1 MVSTNRKIRIGLA
14 LAAAGGLLLIGTGQ
28 AHAPDR
34 AFACYPP
41 PKFSPAPLA
50 KAAEVALAIPA
61 PVELPK
67 PPEMRKPSPSPKPS
81 PERQAL
87 VAYLSH
93 RFYVAPDALR
103 HMVATAYRAARSVGM
118 DPLLVL
124 AVISVESSFNPIAQ
138 SVMGAKGLMQI
149 IPKYHRAKL
158 LEYGG
163 EEAALDPESNILV
176 GTRILHEYVYRAG
189 TVKAGLQLYNGASDD
204 ASAQYAQ
211 KVLAERERLDRALR
225 QALQERRRP
234 ALDAALDADQA
245 TKGS

>member
-1 MVSTNRKIRIGLA
+1 MVSTNRKIRAGLA
-14 LAAAGGLLLIGTGQ
+14 LAVAGGLLLIGTGQ

-34 AFACYPP
+34 AFACYALPQPLPP
-41 PKFSPAPLA
+41 EQA
-50 KAAEVALAIPA
+50 KAPEA
-61 PVELPK
+61 PVER
-67 PPEMRKPSPSPKPS
+67 PEVVQAPAAS

-103 HMVATAYRAARSVGM
+103 RMVATAYRAAHAVGM

-138 SVMGAKGLMQI
+138 SIMGAKGLMQI

-211 KVLAERERLDRALR
+211 KVLAERERLDRVLR
-225 QALQERRRP
+225 RALQERPRP
-234 ALDAALDADQA
+234 ALDAALDAAQA

>member
-1 MVSTNRKIRIGLA
+1 NRKIRFGLA

-34 AFACYPP
+34 AFACYAVPQP
-41 PKFSPAPLA
+41 LPAE
-50 KAAEVALAIPA
+50 EVKLPEV
-61 PVELPK
+61 PVERAEAVQAPK
-67 PPEMRKPSPSPKPS
+67 SS

-93 RFYVAPDALR
+93 RFYIAPDALR
-103 HMVATAYRAARSVGM
+103 RMVATAYRAARSVGM

-158 LEYGG
+158 MEYGG

-189 TVKAGLQLYNGASDD
+189 TLKAGLQLYNGASDD
-204 ASAQYAQ
+204 PSAQYAQ

-225 QALQERRRP
+225 QALREGRRP
-234 ALDAALDADQA
+234 ALDAALDAAPA